1 MEPLFQLW
9 DMQIVQ
15 LIVVHMN
22 STTRIPGDRIYNM
35 MLTDS
40 YTAFLKTDIA
50 SYTRDNN
57 NNEYYFIFL
66 QTPDHLLKDEMQ
78 QIFNYC
84 WLHYLINCVVQVQ
97 TERGEVL
104 LYTYFPFTAKYCYK
118 IEPVLF
124 NQFKGAGF
132 TKSELFPRKL
142 KNFYGCKLKAALWHL
157 VPLVT
162 LETNAEGQV
171 KINGG
176 FEGNMLNVLAQKLNF
191 SVEIWIPPEAVK
203 RGTLVNGSFNGA
215 IGMIEKHT
223 ADLTIAGFRQTLER
237 SRVASP
243 TVVYRQDH
251 VVAVV
256 YKAAY
261 QFNSFELLVHPF
273 TTYVWTILLITVILA
288 LITQCFEN
296 TVLLKSRIKTKD
308 TSKSFLHIFRIL
320 LGLPVLQLTNNSGR
334 RLLLILWFW
343 VMFIIRNSYQALLF
357 HLIHTQTSKPIP
369 NSIDK
374 ILTQNYTF
382 LMNKDILNDVSLA
395 KKFVFEVVP
404 NGKSPLNLLENTS
417 RGPLVGITT
426 NTILA
431 YFVHQ
436 NRKAGDY
443 FLIPQ
448 QIVSFYMTMYLSKHS
463 FLLDEFNKQISW
475 IVSTGL
481 MNAWLSREIDNNY
494 LFNGQVMQDHLF
506 GMKELWAAFLVIII
520 GVIISSCVFTLE
532 FISSKSKFVQKLF

>member
-1 MEPLFQLW
+1 MNISALIRDFNQKSGEQYISQNWFVAYALIYVIKNYFLKRASHFTLTLSCRDYHTCSFYNDIMEPLFQLW

-162 LETNAEGQV
+162 LETNVEGQV

-215 IGMIEKHT
+215 IGMTEKHT

-251 VVAVV
+251 VVACIHS
-256 YKAAY
+256 
-261 QFNSFELLVHPF
+261 QP
-273 TTYVWTILLITVILA
+273 
-288 LITQCFEN
+288 
-296 TVLLKSRIKTKD
+296 
-308 TSKSFLHIFRIL
+308 TS
-320 LGLPVLQLTNNSGR
+320 
-334 RLLLILWFW
+334 
-343 VMFIIRNSYQALLF
+343 
-357 HLIHTQTSKPIP
+357 
-369 NSIDK
+369 
-374 ILTQNYTF
+374 
-382 LMNKDILNDVSLA
+382 
-395 KKFVFEVVP
+395 
-404 NGKSPLNLLENTS
+404 
-417 RGPLVGITT
+417 
-426 NTILA
+426 
-431 YFVHQ
+431 
-436 NRKAGDY
+436 
-443 FLIPQ
+443 
-448 QIVSFYMTMYLSKHS
+448 
-463 FLLDEFNKQISW
+463 
-475 IVSTGL
+475 
-481 MNAWLSREIDNNY
+481 
-494 LFNGQVMQDHLF
+494 GQY
-506 GMKELWAAFLVIII
+506 
-520 GVIISSCVFTLE
+520 S
-532 FISSKSKFVQKLF
+532 